1 MPERPP
7 FSAVGATTWR
17 LDDAPIPLSGEQAF
31 SWRQSLLL
39 ANMAGFLGGYFVMY
53 NQWLQ
58 LAWGLLLATLWL
70 LAGGHENLA
79 EALRR
84 DRWMQA
90 AAVLWAALLL
100 RSSIFDSPGA
110 TLTTLW
116 LGWGNSIL
124 LLGFLLTLWQAAK
137 RPDIVSAIGKPLVAM
152 AAVAACVSLGVFYTV
167 HPEAVFGARLRN
179 WFVYGGW
186 NSVNSGLTF
195 GFAACWA
202 AAGWMEA
209 TSTRNRRRWLLALIL
224 LDAAT
229 ILTLSRGA
237 LLALL
242 AGHLILLLASGWRRT
257 WRPLATLAS
266 ILILFQLS
274 APLISH
280 LAAQDASKRRGI
292 SNEAAMQQIGDAVV
306 SSNPM
311 QTAMARSDNGRFLIY
326 GAALG
331 SMTTWQDWLLG
342 KGMWADDDCWSCSL
356 HWYPEHLHGVFWD
369 TFVHGGL
376 PGILGLGTLV
386 FWGLSRAYFLA
397 KRGEVIWLMLSGY
410 GIAGLLF
417 DGDSVWA
424 LVTVARYEPLLFW
437 TPLVI
442 ATARFTQVT
451 SPAPAGSSARTSM
464 PLGPLWRPR

>member
-7 FSAVGATTWR
+7 LSAVGATTWR
-17 LDDAPIPLSGEQAF
+17 LNDPTEVMAGDQAF

-58 LAWGLLLATLWL
+58 LTWGLVLAVLWM
-70 LAGGHENLA
+70 LAGGHADLA
-79 EALRR
+79 EALKR
-84 DRWMQA
+84 DRWMQGVA
-90 AAVLWAALLL
+90 ALWSLLLL

-110 TLTTLW
+110 ALSTLW
-116 LGWGNSIL
+116 LGWGNSLL

-137 RPDIVSAIGKPLVAM
+137 RADAVMALGKPLVAM

-202 AAGWMEA
+202 ASGWMAA
-209 TSTRNRRRWLLALIL
+209 TGTRNRRRWLLALVL

-229 ILTLSRGA
+229 VLTLSRGA
-237 LLALL
+237 LFALL
-242 AGHLILLLASGWRRT
+242 AAHLMLFVVIGWRRG
-257 WRPLATLAS
+257 WRPAAVLAGILA
-266 ILILFQLS
+266 LFQIS
-274 APLISH
+274 APLIAD
-280 LAAQDASKRRGI
+280 LAAKDALKRRGI
-292 SNEAAMQQIGDAVV
+292 ANESAASLELGDTVV

-311 QTAMARSDNGRFLIY
+311 QKAMARSDNGRFLIY
-326 GAALG
+326 AAAIG
-331 SMTTWQDWLLG
+331 CMTTWQDWLLG

-376 PGILGLGTLV
+376 PGILGLLALAT
-386 FWGLSRAYFLA
+386 WGLKRAYFLA
-397 KRGEVIWLMLSGY
+397 RNGEPAWLMLSGF
-410 GIAGLLF
+410 GLTGLLF

-424 LVTVARYEPLLFW
+424 LISVARYEPLLFW

-442 ATARFTQVT
+442 ASARFMQVT
-451 SPAPAGSSARTSM
+451 SRSAA
-464 PLGPLWRPR
+464 